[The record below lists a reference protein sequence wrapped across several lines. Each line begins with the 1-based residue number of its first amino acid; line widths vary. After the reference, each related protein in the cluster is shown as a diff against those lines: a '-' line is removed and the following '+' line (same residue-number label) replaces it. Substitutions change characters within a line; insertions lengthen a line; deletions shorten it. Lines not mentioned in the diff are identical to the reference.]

1 MFPPC
6 FGWAFT
12 ELPHTH
18 THFSLWPWHM
28 THVIYSL
35 PEQTIWYSSLYL
47 RRSGLRCIFDVL
59 SWSQYALMSLRCV
72 LQPACTEKLLPTAL
86 SRTAADGMS
95 ECYRWHSAY
104 SDAMKCKRWAVSCRT
119 VEAVGEQE
127 GKKCFSTMWK
137 SLLPPNTTQKT
148 PWRWQARIVHCVDR
162 LLWTMMNT
170 LINLMESFISGW

>member
-72 LQPACTEKLLPTAL
+72 NEYCPLSFSLRVLKNCCQQHSRAQRQMAWVSVIGDIPHIQMPWSANAELCHAEQWKPWVSKRGRSAL
-86 SRTAADGMS
+86 VQCGSHFS
-95 ECYRWHSAY
+95 HQIPH
-104 SDAMKCKRWAVSCRT
+104 KRHH
-119 VEAVGEQE
+119 E
-127 GKKCFSTMWK
+127 G
-137 SLLPPNTTQKT
+137 
-148 PWRWQARIVHCVDR
+148 DR
-162 LLWTMMNT
+162 P
-170 LINLMESFISGW
+170 G